1 MIERYEEYLKYELN
15 YSNYTIKE
23 YIIHVKEFLF
33 YCDEN
38 KIDYLNINK
47 DIIIDYLKKIDNLS
61 NKSISAI
68 LSSLRCFYNYLLDNK
83 MIEVNYFKLISN
95 PKLEKKLP
103 TFLSY
108 EDFRKVIDSIEETD
122 TLSIRNKM
130 IIELLYATGIR
141 VSELKNIKI
150 KDINLSEK
158 SIKVM
163 GKGSKERIV
172 PVGEIALKYLNIY
185 INEYRPLLNKKSSD
199 YIFLNNRG
207 TALSRQS
214 LFKKVKLIAIKKNIK
229 TEFTP
234 HTLRH
239 SFATH
244 MLENGADLRSI
255 QELLGHSDISTTQ
268 IYTHVS
274 NNIKK
279 EEYLKYHPH
288 GE

>member
-108 EDFRKVIDSIEETD
+108 EDIRKVIDSIEETD

-172 PVGEIALKYLNIY
+172 
-185 INEYRPLLNKKSSD
+185 
-199 YIFLNNRG
+199 FFNNH
-207 TALSRQS
+207 S
-214 LFKKVKLIAIKKNIK
+214 LIAINKYLENRGFNNDYLVLNNKGKEITVRGIELIIKNVIYK
-229 TEFTP
+229 ACLKVHVSP
-234 HTLRH
+234 HTFRH
-239 SFATH
+239 TFATH
-244 MLENGADLRSI
+244 ML
-255 QELLGHSDISTTQ
+255 
-268 IYTHVS
+268 
-274 NNIKK
+274 
-279 EEYLKYHPH
+279 
-288 GE
+288 

>member
-108 EDFRKVIDSIEETD
+108 EDIRKVIDSIEETD

-150 KDINLSEK
+150 KDINLS
-158 SIKVM
+158 
-163 GKGSKERIV
+163 
-172 PVGEIALKYLNIY
+172 
-185 INEYRPLLNKKSSD
+185 
-199 YIFLNNRG
+199 
-207 TALSRQS
+207 
-214 LFKKVKLIAIKKNIK
+214 
-229 TEFTP
+229 
-234 HTLRH
+234 
-239 SFATH
+239 
-244 MLENGADLRSI
+244 
-255 QELLGHSDISTTQ
+255 
-268 IYTHVS
+268 
-274 NNIKK
+274 
-279 EEYLKYHPH
+279 
-288 GE
+288 